1 MHREKGII
9 MRYLIPAAACCALLF
24 CALFAG
30 CTSPTEAGIQP
41 VGTTVVTAVETT
53 QTATPTPTPE
63 SITPLPASQ
72 AISLTLTKDRP
83 TGKIILQCSGGP
95 GMSSAQVIDL
105 TVTLADG
112 TVEDKQLTNNNDA
125 GQISSD
131 ASITLPGTL
140 DATDHAKVHVTIG
153 GMTYLVMDQDVGSIN
168 PYSNTNS
175 SLNFNS

>member
-1 MHREKGII
+1 
-9 MRYLIPAAACCALLF
+9 MRFLIPAAACCALLL

-30 CTSPTEAGIQP
+30 CTSPTQAEIQP
-41 VGTTVVTAVETT
+41 AGTTVATTVETT
-53 QTATPTPTPE
+53 QTVAPTPTPE
-63 SITPLPASQ
+63 AIAQLPINQ
-72 AISLTLTKDRP
+72 AVDFSVNKDRP
-83 TGKIILQCSGGP
+83 TGKITLQCSGGP

-140 DATDHAKVHVTIG
+140 DGMDHVQVHITMGGKV
-153 GMTYLVMDQDVGSIN
+153 YLVYDQDVGSVN
-168 PYSNTNS
+168 PYSNANS

>member
-1 MHREKGII
+1 

-30 CTSPTEAGIQP
+30 CTSPTQAQIQP
-41 VGTTVVTAVETT
+41 VGTTVTT
-53 QTATPTPTPE
+53 SVPE
-63 SITPLPASQ
+63 SPQETIAPVATTFESIVPLPANQMIYLS
-72 AISLTLTKDRP
+72 LTKDRP

-105 TVTLADG
+105 TVTRADG
-112 TVEDKQLTNNNDA
+112 TVEEKQITNNNDA

-140 DATDHAKVHVTIG
+140 DGTDHAKVHVTLG
-153 GMTYLVMDQDVGSIN
+153 GNDFLVIDKDLTSTN
-168 PYSNTNS
+168 PYSSTSS
-175 SLNFNS
+175 SLNPPS

>member
-1 MHREKGII
+1 
-9 MRYLIPAAACCALLF
+9 
-24 CALFAG
+24 
-30 CTSPTEAGIQP
+30 
-41 VGTTVVTAVETT
+41 
-53 QTATPTPTPE
+53 
-63 SITPLPASQ
+63 
-72 AISLTLTKDRP
+72 
-83 TGKIILQCSGGP
+83 
-95 GMSSAQVIDL
+95 MSSAQVIDL

-140 DATDHAKVHVTIG
+140 DGMDHVQVHITMGGKV
-153 GMTYLVMDQDVGSIN
+153 YLVYDQDVGSVN